1 MITQFI
7 KSNYAEA
14 VKKQIS
20 ITRDTPMI
28 ENIHS
33 KSLSIESVSDFMQSY
48 GLFQGI
54 EKEKRIAMA
63 QEFIQFV
70 NDRNPN
76 QVLNIEVDFNTLHT
90 KLYYASGNRK
100 CLSATSKLLWCMY
113 PNDIVIY
120 DAFVARA
127 ILILQCLDKDL
138 ASLARFDVPPQKS
151 PDSTSMTQYYMSYYN
166 LVITLFNKNKD
177 VLTELRDLHP
187 NDYKY
192 DLRIFDKLL
201 WMMGSFGEQIK
212 LD

>member
-1 MITQFI
+1 MIQFI
-7 KSNYAEA
+7 KSNYAQA
-14 VKKQIS
+14 VYAQNAIPE
-20 ITRDTPMI
+20 DLLMI
-28 ENIHS
+28 ANI
-33 KSLSIESVSDFMQSY
+33 KEKTINIDLIMMWMRNY

-70 NDRNPN
+70 KDRKAN
-76 QVLNIEVDFNTLHT
+76 QILNIEADFNTLHT
-90 KLYYASGNRK
+90 RLYYASGNRK

-138 ASLARFDVPPQKS
+138 ASMARLDIPPQKS
-151 PDSTSMTQYYMSYYN
+151 DDSTTMTNYYITYSN
-166 LVITLFNKNKD
+166 LVTTLFNKHKH
-177 VLTELRDLHP
+177 VLSELRTSNP

-201 WMMGSFGEQIK
+201 WMMGSFGQKIN

>member
-7 KSNYAEA
+7 KSNYAQA
-14 VKKQIS
+14 VSAQNAIPED
-20 ITRDTPMI
+20 ILMI
-28 ENIHS
+28 ANI
-33 KSLSIESVSDFMQSY
+33 KEKTINIDLIMTWMRNY

-54 EKEKRIAMA
+54 EKEKRIAMV

-70 NDRNPN
+70 NDRDPI
-76 QVLNIEVDFNTLHT
+76 QVLNMEADFNTLHT

-127 ILILQCLDKDL
+127 LLILQCLDKDL
-138 ASLARFDVPPQKS
+138 ASMARFEIPPQKS
-151 PDSTSMTQYYMSYYN
+151 DDSTRMTNYYISYSN
-166 LVITLFNKNKD
+166 LVTTLFNKHKH
-177 VLTELRDLHP
+177 VLTELRTSYP
-187 NDYKY
+187 NDYPY

-201 WMMGSFGEQIK
+201 WMMGSFGQEIK

>member
-7 KSNYAEA
+7 KSNYAQA
-14 VKKQIS
+14 VYAQNAIPE
-20 ITRDTPMI
+20 DLLMI
-28 ENIHS
+28 ANI
-33 KSLSIESVSDFMQSY
+33 KEKTINLDLIMTWMRNY

-63 QEFIQFV
+63 KEFLHFL
-70 NDRNPN
+70 NDRKPD
-76 QVLNIEVDFNTLHT
+76 QPLNIGSDFNTLHT
-90 KLYYASGNRK
+90 KLYYASGKRK

-138 ASLARFDVPPQKS
+138 VSMGRFHVPPQKS
-151 PDSTSMTQYYMSYYN
+151 DDSRPMTNYYLSYSN
-166 LVITLFNKNKD
+166 LVTTLFNKHKH
-177 VLTELRDLHP
+177 VLTELRKSNP
-187 NDYKY
+187 NDYTY

-201 WMMGSFGEQIK
+201 WMMGSFGQKIN